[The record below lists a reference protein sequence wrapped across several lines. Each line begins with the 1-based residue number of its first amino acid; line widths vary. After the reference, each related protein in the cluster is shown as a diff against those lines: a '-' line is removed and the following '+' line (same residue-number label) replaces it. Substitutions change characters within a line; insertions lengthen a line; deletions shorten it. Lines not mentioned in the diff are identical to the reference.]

1 MFKSHTP
8 NRQLLQGIWIY
19 PLYIYTL
26 YNIGNDHNP
35 WTRNSVL
42 NQPIQWTD
50 MMIHHDDNDEKT
62 SAEISLELAECEW
75 KCFQHPFWE
84 GDVNVTTCIN
94 MLGFDYIRY
103 H

>member
-1 MFKSHTP
+1 
-8 NRQLLQGIWIY
+8 
-19 PLYIYTL
+19 
-26 YNIGNDHNP
+26 
-35 WTRNSVL
+35 
-42 NQPIQWTD
+42 